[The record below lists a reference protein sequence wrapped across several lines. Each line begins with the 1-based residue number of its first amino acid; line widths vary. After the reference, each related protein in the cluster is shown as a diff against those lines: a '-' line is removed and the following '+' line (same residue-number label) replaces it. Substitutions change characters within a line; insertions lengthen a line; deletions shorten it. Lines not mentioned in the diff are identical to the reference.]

1 MFADELGPRARRRVQ
16 IVSAIAFVA
25 VAAIVALAVRRFAA
39 EGQLAPELWTVLFIP
54 EVLRFL
60 ALGLLVTL
68 RAALTAGFFAL
79 LIGGLLALGR
89 LARSAP
95 IRWAAG
101 AYVEFFRALPLLT
114 LLIFAAFGLPKLGL
128 DYSRLTYVIIALA
141 VYNSAVL
148 GEIFRAGILSLER
161 GQSEAAYA
169 VGLTYW
175 QAMLLVIVPQALRRM
190 VPAVVSQLV
199 TLIKDTSLGAII
211 GLEEFLRRGQL
222 EGEFDRNPL
231 QALLFVALVY
241 ILLCYALSR
250 LARRLEQ
257 RQRRRYSA
265 GAIQVAGAGEDLAVN
280 EELART

>member
-1 MFADELGPRARRRVQ
+1 
-16 IVSAIAFVA
+16 
-25 VAAIVALAVRRFAA
+25 
-39 EGQLAPELWTVLFIP
+39 
-54 EVLRFL
+54 
-60 ALGLLVTL
+60 
-68 RAALTAGFFAL
+68 
-79 LIGGLLALGR
+79 LGR

-95 IRWAAG
+95 LRWAAG

-128 DYSRLTYVIIALA
+128 DYSRLTYVVIALA

-175 QAMLLVIVPQALRRM
+175 QAMLFVVVPQALRRM

-211 GLEEFLRRGQL
+211 GLEELLRRGQL

-231 QALLFVALVY
+231 QALLFVAVVY